1 MFIAS
6 NDMLCSSLL
15 FFETVKGLMDIQSK
29 FHLVLLSGKQ
39 SLKWDKKITDRFS
52 FESNTHTTVKT
63 IQSITYTL
71 TLAQASFTFKNLQC
85 IVIKHAFQM
94 EWEKFKFSSKP
105 YAKGVFFQESKN
117 NMKFSRMCATQHTS
131 FVEHKYAFWY
141 TFYLTCCTCSLA
153 H

>member
-15 FFETVKGLMDIQSK
+15 FFETFKGLMDIQSK

-71 TLAQASFTFKNLQC
+71 TLTQASFTFKNLQC

-105 YAKGVFFQESKN
+105 YAKGVFFPRK
-117 NMKFSRMCATQHTS
+117 
-131 FVEHKYAFWY
+131 
-141 TFYLTCCTCSLA
+141 
-153 H
+153 